1 MELKVP
7 NRESEPMIFKSGDKI
22 YLGFHVGRA
31 GEKEIYELANGGY
44 LTYEHGK
51 IEVGDGIDKNGV
63 LKKKKEAK
71 EDGKADKAP

>member
-7 NRESEPMIFKSGDKI
+7 NKESEPMIFKNGDKI
-22 YLGFHVGRA
+22 YCGYHVGRA

-51 IEVGDGIDKNGV
+51 IEVGAGSDKNGV
-63 LKKKKEAK
+63 LKKKNEAK
-71 EDGKADKAP
+71 KDGKADKAP